1 MAVNQQ
7 RDSGREAGRHGLGIA
22 WIELDENEALPGRS
36 IAFGSGPELV
46 EEGFL
51 EFQDLPDMHADDARF
66 GGSNRGIDKNDV
78 FELVGAGRK
87 DGGTFVD
94 LGGIEEVEDGEVL
107 DLEDLVHA
115 LDGEAALA
123 VEEIGNVGLF
133 ESGLLGE
140 AESGEFPGFDS
151 LLNNFPEV
159 VLQGLELH

>member
-1 MAVNQQ
+1 MAVNQE
-7 RDSGREAGRHGLGIA
+7 RDSGNEPGRHGMSIA
-22 WIELDENEALPGRS
+22 GIELDENEALPGRPV
-36 IAFGSGPELV
+36 AFGFRPKLV

-51 EFQDLPDMHADDARF
+51 EFKNFPDMHADDAGF

-87 DGGTFVD
+87 DGGAFVD

-107 DLEDLVHA
+107 DLEYLVHA

-123 VEEIGNVGLF
+123 VEEIGNVGLL

-140 AESGEFPGFDS
+140 AESGEFPSFDS